1 MQNYF
6 DNEATSSALHATMKP
21 ARGEK
26 CLVTL
31 STYEVCSHKNNN
43 NINFCSNNPNNNNSI
58 SNNIYLTNNIF
69 VC

>member
-21 ARGEK
+21 ARGGK

-31 STYEVCSHKNNN
+31 STYEVCSHK
-43 NINFCSNNPNNNNSI
+43 IATATIQLVVFRAASA
-58 SNNIYLTNNIF
+58 T
-69 VC
+69 